1 MLQCRLRQIDTI
13 EPKNNESSNLEF
25 QENICFCVTNIFVI
39 AFGLMIV
46 LIKTSFL
53 FIGESR
59 LVMAYSDIMFK

>member
-13 EPKNNESSNLEF
+13 EPKKNESSNLEF

-46 LIKTSFL
+46 LIKTSF
-53 FIGESR
+53 I
-59 LVMAYSDIMFK
+59 YW